1 MDENMNY
8 TEQNAAQ
15 QPEQQPF
22 EQQPQENGFTM
33 YDQQQYYQQQV
44 PQWGAPYA
52 PQQPPVPPAQ
62 AQGQND
68 LVPPRLVD
76 LVDLGPRQNGL

>member
-33 YDQQQYYQQQV
+33 YDQQQYYQQQPMNAANTWV
-44 PQWGAPYA
+44 CQNCGR
-52 PQQPPVPPAQ
+52 
-62 AQGQND
+62 QND
-68 LVPPRLVD
+68 GQFCQGCGKPK
-76 LVDLGPRQNGL
+76 Q